1 MANKKTYEG
10 VLAEVWEQGKVLKI
24 VVKATEEEIRE
35 LMQSLNKNVKIAV
48 EV

>member
-10 VLAEVWEQGKVLKI
+10 VLAEVWEQGKVAKI

-35 LMQSLNKNVKIAV
+35 LMQKLNKKVKLTFD
-48 EV
+48 E

>member
-10 VLAEVWEQGKVLKI
+10 VLAEVWEQGKVVKI

-35 LMQSLNKNVKIAV
+35 LMQSLNKNVKISV